1 MELGFQCGERK
12 KVLSHQPNAS
22 RHVKN
27 CQVKMTKTGHKCK
40 KCDKVFRFGSKL
52 KRHLQSHANTDNKK
66 CKCGRKFRRSDYF
79 IEHLATCN
87 ENLMESTADFIPSL
101 CKLIKNI

>member
-1 MELGFQCGERK
+1 MSVGMSKIVK
-12 KVLSHQPNAS
+12 K
-22 RHVKN
+22 R
-27 CQVKMTKTGHKCK
+27 KTGHKCK

-79 IEHLATCN
+79 TEHLATCYA
-87 ENLMESTADFIPSL
+87 NLMESTADFVPSFVQTHKKHL
-101 CKLIKNI
+101 K